1 MTSFKPA
8 NVDSRYEGRD
18 FFRGIFRV
26 AHYSAIGGPVR
37 RSRDDAART
46 ARIYCVHD
54 FSG

>member
-8 NVDSRYEGRD
+8 NVDSTYEGRD

-26 AHYSAIGGPVR
+26 THYSAIGGPVR
-37 RSRDDAART
+37 RHATDAART
-46 ARIYCVHD
+46 ARINCVHD